1 MSNQDENA
9 EKIKSREKIKKI
21 GVSNLSIFAILFG
34 ILSFLPQETIR
45 AFMGLSYFGLFTTPE
60 GNTNAV
66 SAIMFIVMLACLV
79 IGETYLGLLQTKL
92 GHRLGYLRFGL
103 ALALIGV
110 MFPFD
115 RFPQTHAI
123 AANAVYGLLLAIMIG
138 EVAGFKQPGKILIA
152 PLVSTSIMITIFAL
166 YLALLHNPELAWIDA
181 NAGVL
186 QKIFVVLFF
195 AGECYRH
202 YYGDNEIEPHIA
214 QIVGE
219 KWTNFKIHFKE
230 WVEKIKMKYQMGVAE
245 SEDPAFVKRLLS
257 VEKAVQEQTDMMKKL
272 LTLIDGLMGLQ
283 IDQQIDAVKAEI
295 ATIQQNLA
303 SNKDEIAASLAEYE
317 NKEHKLEEIVA
328 LLIAKFKP
336 AAEANYKSPFPMGGV
351 KSK

>member
-1 MSNQDENA
+1 LALDT
-9 EKIKSREKIKKI
+9 IKN
-21 GVSNLSIFAILFG
+21 VSTGTLGSFMGLFLALW
-34 ILSFLPQETIR
+34 IINRHTVR
-45 AFMGLSYFGLFTTPE
+45 AFMGMSYFGLFTTPE
-60 GNTNAV
+60 GSTNAV

-103 ALALIGV
+103 AVALIGV

-138 EVAGFKQPGKILIA
+138 EMAGFKQPGRILIA

-166 YLALLHNPELAWIDA
+166 YLALLHNPELAWIAA
-181 NAGVL
+181 NAGAL
-186 QKIFVVLFF
+186 QKIYFILFF

-219 KWTNFKIHFKE
+219 KWANLKIRSKE
-230 WVEKIKMKYQMGVAE
+230 WVEKVKMKYQMGVAE

-257 VEKAVQEQTDMMKKL
+257 VEKAVQEQTAMMKKL

-303 SNKDEIAASLAEYE
+303 SNKDEMAASLAECE

-336 AAEANYKSPFPMGGV
+336 AAEANYKSPFPMGAV